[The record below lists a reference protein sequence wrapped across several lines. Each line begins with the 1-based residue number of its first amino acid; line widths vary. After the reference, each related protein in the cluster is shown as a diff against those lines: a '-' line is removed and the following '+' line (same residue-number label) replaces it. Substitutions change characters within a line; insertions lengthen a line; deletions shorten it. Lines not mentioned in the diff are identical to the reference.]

1 MRSAIYQSHGLTLA
15 KAVLA
20 QARFVISDIDGVLF
34 DPTGCPV
41 VGAAKLFASRPC
53 ALVSNNSTLTAKTI
67 AKRFAD
73 GGAYI
78 SQERIFLAGEYAVS
92 IALKRFGSAP
102 MLWLASD
109 EIGELAEKMLN
120 EARSVG
126 ETAGILICRDRTL
139 TMEHLER
146 IVNAVRCG
154 AEVILANPDFTHP
167 EGENVRM
174 ETGAIWSAVS
184 CQLETACSPVLVG
197 KPETLLAE
205 EALRMLGAN
214 RREVVFLGDNPDTD
228 GLTAQR
234 LGVNFIHTGG
244 RNGFPL
250 AALM

>member
-1 MRSAIYQSHGLTLA
+1 M
-15 KAVLA
+15 
-20 QARFVISDIDGVLF
+20 
-34 DPTGCPV
+34 
-41 VGAAKLFASRPC
+41 
-53 ALVSNNSTLTAKTI
+53 
-67 AKRFAD
+67 
-73 GGAYI
+73 
-78 SQERIFLAGEYAVS
+78 
-92 IALKRFGSAP
+92 
-102 MLWLASD
+102 
-109 EIGELAEKMLN
+109 
-120 EARSVG
+120 G

-139 TMEHLER
+139 TMEHHER

-234 LGVNFIHTGG
+234 LGVKYFPAMMLVDPKQGSVRPLSYGFISQDDLAKQFLNVSEDFKPNF
-244 RNGFPL
+244 
-250 AALM
+250 

>member
-1 MRSAIYQSHGLTLA
+1 
-15 KAVLA
+15 
-20 QARFVISDIDGVLF
+20 
-34 DPTGCPV
+34 
-41 VGAAKLFASRPC
+41 
-53 ALVSNNSTLTAKTI
+53 
-67 AKRFAD
+67 
-73 GGAYI
+73 
-78 SQERIFLAGEYAVS
+78 
-92 IALKRFGSAP
+92 

-126 ETAGILICRDRTL
+126 EAAGILICRDRTL
-139 TMEHLER
+139 TMEHLEQV
-146 IVNAVRCG
+146 VNAVRGG

>member
-1 MRSAIYQSHGLTLA
+1 MRSA
-15 KAVLA
+15 
-20 QARFVISDIDGVLF
+20 
-34 DPTGCPV
+34 
-41 VGAAKLFASRPC
+41 
-53 ALVSNNSTLTAKTI
+53 
-67 AKRFAD
+67 
-73 GGAYI
+73 
-78 SQERIFLAGEYAVS
+78 

-126 ETAGILICRDRTL
+126 EAAGILICRDRTL